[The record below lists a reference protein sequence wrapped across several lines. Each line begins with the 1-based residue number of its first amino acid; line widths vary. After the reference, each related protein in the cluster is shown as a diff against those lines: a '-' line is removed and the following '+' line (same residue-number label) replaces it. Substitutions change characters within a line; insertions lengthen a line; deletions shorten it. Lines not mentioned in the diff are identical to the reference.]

1 MGKNRFKWI
10 DFPTVVLFFLI
21 DDSLIQNKYKI
32 ISIFLSGLLTSM
44 NFLMKKI
51 ALLQRIS
58 ESLKLLFI
66 KKINLE

>member
-1 MGKNRFKWI
+1 M
-10 DFPTVVLFFLI
+10 VALFFLI